1 MRIFHTT
8 SEEVQTY
15 QIGISIVATGGTHH
29 NTCVVS
35 TM

>member
-1 MRIFHTT
+1 M
-8 SEEVQTY
+8 SEDVQTY
-15 QIGISIVATGGTHH
+15 YIRVSVVATDGTHH